1 MFRGDGIECRGL
13 AAFDTVGIA
22 VNALKKI
29 DYHLDMA
36 EVADRYS
43 ISVRTLERWL
53 RDPAIG
59 FPKPMMI
66 NKRRFFRAS
75 DLHQFDAEKTGRD
88 VDEKSKALG
97 FEIASDVIQTYEDFV
112 KAMRARREALDMPCS
127 EVDAR
132 SGMQENYT
140 NKLENP
146 GKKYGRGVGP
156 DTLPLWLGGLRVGII
171 LVDLPR
177 RPRKGNPNG

>member
-36 EVADRYS
+36 EVAGRYS
-43 ISVRTLERWL
+43 SVRTLERWL

-97 FEIASDVIQTYEDFV
+97 FEIASE
-112 KAMRARREALDMPCS
+112 
-127 EVDAR
+127 
-132 SGMQENYT
+132 
-140 NKLENP
+140 
-146 GKKYGRGVGP
+146 
-156 DTLPLWLGGLRVGII
+156 
-171 LVDLPR
+171 
-177 RPRKGNPNG
+177 